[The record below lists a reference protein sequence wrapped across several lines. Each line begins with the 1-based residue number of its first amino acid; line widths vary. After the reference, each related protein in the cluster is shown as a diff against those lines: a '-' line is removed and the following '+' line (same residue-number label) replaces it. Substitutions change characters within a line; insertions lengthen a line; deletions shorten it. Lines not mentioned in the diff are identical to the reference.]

1 MVWLPVAKAI
11 RRRGD
16 IKMLKV
22 SLQSLVRPKFFW
34 PTVVV
39 LLITSLALYVLKEK
53 ERHLRIAK
61 ELELTQTIET
71 KKVVENNLAQAQ
83 RGIQARDE
91 QIKQSLD
98 KLEKEIAARKEAE
111 ARVLAVLEEKRVL
124 EAKIQELSVNPQSI
138 ELEKI
143 VVKTM
148 PEITG
153 KVLSYDKENSFVVVN
168 LGSTDNLK
176 LGDTL
181 SIYRDD
187 KFIGKAQVE
196 KIEEKTSAAA
206 ILTPWKTIE
215 YKENDM
221 VKKL

>member
-1 MVWLPVAKAI
+1 MK
-11 RRRGD
+11 RGD

-22 SLQSLVRPKFFW
+22 DLQSLVRPKIFW
-34 PTVVV
+34 PTVIV
-39 LLITSLALYVLKEK
+39 LLITSVAFYVLKEK
-53 ERHLRIAK
+53 ERHLRIAR
-61 ELELTQTIET
+61 ELELTQTIEA
-71 KKVVENNLAQAQ
+71 KRVVENNLAQAQ
-83 RGIQARDE
+83 KEIQARDE
-91 QIKQSLD
+91 QIKLTLD
-98 KLEKEIAARKEAE
+98 KLEKEIAAKKEVE

-124 EAKIQELSVNPQSI
+124 EAKIQELSANPQSI

-153 KVLSYDKENSFVVVN
+153 KVLSYDKKNGFVVIN

-181 SIYRDD
+181 SIYRND

-196 KIEEKTSAAA
+196 KIEEKTSAAT

-215 YKENDM
+215 YKENDI

>member
-1 MVWLPVAKAI
+1 MK
-11 RRRGD
+11 RGD

-22 SLQSLVRPKFFW
+22 NLQSLVRPKIFW
-34 PTVVV
+34 PTVIV
-39 LLITSLALYVLKEK
+39 LLITSVAFYVLKEK
-53 ERHLRIAK
+53 ERHLRIAR
-61 ELELTQTIET
+61 ELELTQTIEA

-83 RGIQARDE
+83 KEIQARDE
-91 QIKQSLD
+91 QIKQTLD
-98 KLEKEIAARKEAE
+98 KLEKEIAQRKEAE
-111 ARVLAVLEEKRVL
+111 ARVLAILEEKRVL
-124 EAKIQELSVNPQSI
+124 EAKIQELSTNPQSI

-143 VVKTM
+143 LVKTM

-153 KVLSYDKENSFVVVN
+153 KVLSYDKENGFVVVN

-187 KFIGKAQVE
+187 KFVGKAQVE
-196 KIEEKTSAAA
+196 KIEEKTSAAV
-206 ILTPWKTIE
+206 ILTPWKSIE
-215 YKENDM
+215 YKENNT

>member
-1 MVWLPVAKAI
+1 
-11 RRRGD
+11 
-16 IKMLKV
+16 MLKIN
-22 SLQSLVRPKFFW
+22 LQSLVRPKIFW
-34 PTVVV
+34 PTVIV
-39 LLITSLALYVLKEK
+39 LLITSVALYVLKEK

-61 ELELTQTIET
+61 ELELTQTIEA

-83 RGIQARDE
+83 KEIQARDE
-91 QIKQSLD
+91 QIKLTLD

-111 ARVLAVLEEKRVL
+111 VRVLAVLEEKRGL
-124 EAKIQELSVNPQSI
+124 EARIQELSANPQGI

-143 VVKTM
+143 VVKTT

-196 KIEEKTSAAA
+196 KIEEKTSAVA
-206 ILTPWKTIE
+206 ILTPWKNIE
-215 YKENDM
+215 YKENDE